1 MKLGQQDHAIKLS
14 NKLGKLSLGIAVGK
28 TQAWQCW
35 PSTNIHPHILLYCL
49 PTPTIPLKIWYNRG
63 GHKST

>member
-28 TQAWQCW
+28 TQA
-35 PSTNIHPHILLYCL
+35 
-49 PTPTIPLKIWYNRG
+49 
-63 GHKST
+63 